1 LNGPNSLAQPYTQ
14 EQHEQFLEN
23 LRQYGNEPMAAH
35 ASLLPLNYVRL
46 LRQNDD
52 QFDVQCEEAL
62 ELHAGL
68 LYANAVKKA
77 TAEDGSDLLLGRLLE
92 AKVPGFSK
100 EARVMEIKKIG
111 MPRQLRLRSFVESD
125 GAVTEVTE
133 KSNVSSGRNE
143 DGAAA
148 AVPRQPRTGQA
159 PDADDLSS
167 PPLRRGAAGGSSG
180 HSDPGHREDV
190 GVRPATW
197 NGI

>member
-1 LNGPNSLAQPYTQ
+1 LNGSTAPSRPATEVSLFEQQYTH

-52 QFDVQCEEAL
+52 SFDVQCEEAL

-77 TAEDGSDLLLGRLLE
+77 TAEGGSDVLLGKLLE

-111 MPRQLRLRSFVESD
+111 MPRQLRLRTFAEGED
-125 GAVTEVTE
+125 GTVTEVGV
-133 KSNVSSGRNE
+133 KSETAKTAEPKAQPR
-143 DGAAA
+143 DGDADLSAAPAKRGSAGGINDAGNAAA
-148 AVPRQPRTGQA
+148 
-159 PDADDLSS
+159 
-167 PPLRRGAAGGSSG
+167 
-180 HSDPGHREDV
+180 
-190 GVRPATW
+190 W